1 MKFNKSHAH
10 GSQMPEVNLV
20 PMMDVV
26 MTILTFFIIVSMTLT
41 AYRAK
46 NLPLP
51 EQKVNATALPEPL
64 LVELNPQGRMSI
76 KRGAEVVGENQD
88 ESQVFQ
94 AVRSYLSQYPTGSVL
109 LTPNAQVPYDAVVK
123 MHDTL
128 SQENPDK
135 VSLAIATN

>member
-1 MKFNKSHAH
+1 MKFNKSRQQ

-46 NLPLP
+46 NTALP
-51 EQKVNATALPEPL
+51 EQKVNATALPDPL
-64 LVELNPQGRMSI
+64 LVELNPQGRMNV
-76 KRGAEVVGENQD
+76 KRGAEVVGDNQD

-94 AVRSYLSQYPTGSVL
+94 QVRSYLSQYPTGSVL
-109 LTPNAQVPYDAVVK
+109 LKPTGQVPYDLVVK

-135 VSLAIATN
+135 VALALSE

>member
-1 MKFNKSHAH
+1 MKFNKSRGH

-46 NLPLP
+46 NTALP

-64 LVELNPQGRMSI
+64 LVELNPQGRMNV
-76 KRGAEVVGENQD
+76 KRGAEVVGDNQD

-94 AVRSYLSQYPTGSVL
+94 QVRSYLSQYPTGSVL
-109 LTPNAQVPYDAVVK
+109 LKPNDQVPYDLVVK

-135 VSLAIATN
+135 VSLAIAE

>member
-1 MKFNKSHAH
+1 MKFNKSGQH

-46 NLPLP
+46 NTALP
-51 EQKVNATALPEPL
+51 EQKANVIALPDPL
-64 LVELNPQGRMSI
+64 LVELNPQGRMNV
-76 KRGAEVVGENQD
+76 KRGAEVVGDNQD

-94 AVRSYLSQYPTGSVL
+94 QVRSYLSQYPTGSIL
-109 LTPNAQVPYDAVVK
+109 LKPTGQVPYDLVVK

-135 VSLAIATN
+135 VALALSDE